1 MRSSDNKHQH
11 DCRFLDSFLHQNFE
25 SSWPHHSFKQAEKK
39 LQAKHQ
45 HQCDCGLRDGCFHK
59 NFEIHVSN
67 SLSRNNQC
75 SNKGKLQ
82 LFWWRH
88 YAISISLNVGSYGI
102 ASIKTLNFMSAK
114 VYKIE
119 AINIQRKR
127 NIPILKAS
135 ICNQYPFDYRLIDHM
150 VGSAKT

>member
-1 MRSSDNKHQH
+1 MRSSDNKHQR

-67 SLSRNNQC
+67 SLSRDNQC
-75 SNKGKLQ
+75 SNKDKLHYFDDVITQ
-82 LFWWRH
+82 L
-88 YAISISLNVGSYGI
+88 
-102 ASIKTLNFMSAK
+102 AS
-114 VYKIE
+114 
-119 AINIQRKR
+119 
-127 NIPILKAS
+127 AS
-135 ICNQYPFDYRLIDHM
+135 M
-150 VGSAKT
+150 